1 MSADTSGWSDD
12 GTVVRLATST
22 DSVGIGTTAPAER
35 LTVAGN
41 VSARGV
47 VYGTQY
53 HVIPTTVTDL
63 GAAINSAFTQ
73 GFSAIQLQAGDYTMS
88 TTVDMPAHHVVLGTG
103 YRTTKINFTTN
114 NTAFRLSA
122 AYIELGGMSI
132 DFSNSTT

>member
-1 MSADTSGWSDD
+1 MAKFTVSQLDAKPTSYTILDTDLLLLTIGTNTPFLSSVKVSTKQFSDYLSADTSGWSDD

-53 HVIPTTVTDL
+53 
-63 GAAINSAFTQ
+63 
-73 GFSAIQLQAGDYTMS
+73 
-88 TTVDMPAHHVVLGTG
+88 
-103 YRTTKINFTTN
+103 
-114 NTAFRLSA
+114 LSL
-122 AYIELGGMSI
+122 IHI
-132 DFSNSTT
+132 